1 MDKIKNI
8 AQQFLQL
15 QQRDR
20 SIIHPCHGCKMLSYQ
35 AVKEMVNTAR
45 ELLFPGYFGSSL
57 QSAGSLEEYNQ
68 TKLTQLQQML
78 ATLIELAFCFECNE
92 TRERC
97 SDCSKPSERIA
108 LEFLETMPQI
118 AERLILDVQ
127 AMYKNDPAAKSLSEI
142 IFAYPGIRAII
153 SHRIAHELHLRKV
166 PILPRMISE
175 MAHAKTGIDI
185 HPGATIGTH
194 FAIDHG
200 TGVVIG
206 ETSIIGNN
214 VTIYQ
219 GITLGAVKF
228 EVADDGSLVK
238 DLPRHPIIE
247 DDVTIY
253 SGAKILGRIT
263 VGKGSVIGANVWLTK
278 SVAPNSR
285 ITREDT
291 LGKFFDNKKA

>member
-1 MDKIKNI
+1 MSQEINNI
-8 AQQFLQL
+8 AKLLTTL
-15 QQRDR
+15 QQQDR
-20 SIIHPCHGCKMLSYQ
+20 NIIHPCHGSTVLSYQ
-35 AVKEMVNTAR
+35 SVKEFVNTAR
-45 ELLFPGYFGSSL
+45 ELLFPRYFGTSL
-57 QSAGSLEEYNQ
+57 QQARSLEEYNQ
-68 TKLTQLQQML
+68 TKLEQLHTML
-78 ATLIELAFCFECNE
+78 LSLIELAFCFDCTER
-92 TRERC
+92 REHC
-97 SDCSKPSERIA
+97 PDCTQPSGRISM
-108 LEFLETMPQI
+108 EFLKEMPQV
-118 AERLILDVQ
+118 AELLLMDVQ
-127 AMYKNDPAAKSLSEI
+127 AMYKNDPAAKSMSEI
-142 IFAYPGIRAII
+142 IFAYPGIRAVI
-153 SHRIAHELHLRKV
+153 SYRIAHELYLRRV
-166 PILPRMISE
+166 PILPRMIAE

-214 VTIYQ
+214 VTMYQ

-228 EVADDGSLVK
+228 EVAEDGSLVK

-263 VGKGSVIGANVWLTK
+263 VGKGSMIGANVWLTK

-291 LGKFFDNKKA
+291 LGKFFGNK

>member
-1 MDKIKNI
+1 MDKKIEQI

-15 QQRDR
+15 QRQDK
-20 SIIHPCHGCKMLSYQ
+20 SIIHPCRSSEMLSYQ
-35 AVKEMVNTAR
+35 SVKAFVNTAR
-45 ELLFPGYFGSSL
+45 ELLFPGYFGGNM
-57 QSAGSLEEYNQ
+57 QPNGSLEEYNQ
-68 TKLTQLQQML
+68 AKLTRLHDML
-78 ATLIELAFCFECNE
+78 ASLVELAFCFDCNE
-92 TRERC
+92 HPSRC
-97 SDCSKPSERIA
+97 PDCTQPTERIT
-108 LEFLETMPQI
+108 LDFLETLPRI
-118 AERLILDVQ
+118 AELLIMDVQ
-127 AMYKNDPAAKSLSEI
+127 AMYKNDPAAKSMSEI
-142 IFAYPGIRAII
+142 ILAYPGIRAII
-153 SHRIAHELHLRKV
+153 SHRIAHELYVRKV
-166 PILPRMISE
+166 PILPRMIAE

-206 ETSIIGNN
+206 ETSVIGNN
-214 VTIYQ
+214 VTMYQ

-263 VGKGSVIGANVWLTK
+263 VGKGSMIGANVWLTK
-278 SVAPNSR
+278 SVEPNSR

-291 LGKFFDNKKA
+291 LGKFFTNK